1 MRLEERIRVN
11 LVGLVRDVNIPIRG
25 PEVALREADDTHEVH
40 SADERH
46 QLHIAR
52 GVEGGD
58 VRRAAIEVVAILHTT
73 YLSVE
78 GGAAVARVYAEGCSP
93 LLTHGVEHVVD
104 EEFKVLGLLLRGR
117 VVDMEPHSRIAV
129 GKLLEG
135 EVFHALPPFCSLA
148 LAATH
153 TLNIASRQPSSKAV
167 SMMPA
172 TKVAT

>member
-1 MRLEERIRVN
+1 MIPVIRHMY
-11 LVGLVRDVNIPIRG
+11 IPIRR
-25 PEVALREADDTHEVH
+25 PEVALREAEDAHEVH
-40 SADERH
+40 GADERH

-73 YLSVE
+73 YLSIE
-78 GGAAVARVYAEGCSP
+78 GGAAVARVHSQGCSP
-93 LLTHGVEHVVD
+93 LLAHGVEHVVD

-129 GKLLEG
+129 GELLEG